1 MQNFAAGIPSIRPR
15 LYHLDSKSV
24 TEGISVLSG
33 IEASSS
39 HPFAPPSRTF
49 YGMPFKRPTS
59 AISFAATLALWFC
72 GLSVILCLL
81 ISQVIDLLASRSL
94 SRQSGEKL
102 AELAYQITDRLDQ
115 GLYERYR
122 EVELMSKRSELG
134 DPSLSPAAKQA
145 LLDTLQTS
153 YPQYAWIG
161 MTDTA
166 GKVLAATRGMLRGED
181 VSQRPWF
188 TGASR
193 GVFVGDVHDAKLLA
207 KKMPHSDGA
216 RIRFIDIA
224 FPYRHP
230 DASVAG
236 ILGVHL
242 SWNWTKDI
250 ERSVIA
256 PAQQR
261 SHVEAMIVGRDGC
274 VLLGPPSL
282 QGKKIDIAALLGS
295 NADSGYFR
303 VPRWSMG
310 KDYLVGVSKTKGFRS
325 YPGLGW
331 SVLVRQTS
339 GEAFAPAT
347 HLRKAVLGVGL
358 GFSLVFSLFG
368 VYNARRITRSIRAL
382 ADSAHKV
389 LIGQADTIA
398 VSKNSYAEVEQLGRT
413 LNSLLDSLDRSQQML
428 KDANASLETRVAE
441 RTSQLA
447 RSETRLRTIADN
459 MPVMIAYVDKDQRYH
474 FCNNIYEAW
483 FGKPVDKIIGKTVAE
498 VLGESYAAVRPY
510 IRKALSGENVSFE
523 LSRPYQG
530 QLQYLRINYIADMAG
545 GAIAGIYILT
555 QDLTDTVKRQLVLE
569 HEVAHDSLT
578 GLANRFGAM
587 NHIRGAMARARRSGI
602 PMALMFLDL
611 NKFKEINDTLGHD
624 AGDQALIGFSRRL
637 KSCVRE
643 TDIVARLAG
652 DEFVIIAERLV
663 NGVQDA
669 HLIASKILAS
679 LQSPIICGGVGR
691 LISTSIGIA
700 MFRDEQESETA
711 LLRRADEAMY
721 EAKRH
726 GANAVMVAAPPP
738 LPVLAAS
745 A

>member
-1 MQNFAAGIPSIRPR
+1 MQ
-15 LYHLDSKSV
+15 
-24 TEGISVLSG
+24 
-33 IEASSS
+33 
-39 HPFAPPSRTF
+39 
-49 YGMPFKRPTS
+49 FKRPTS
-59 AISFAATLALWFC
+59 TISFAATLALWFC

-134 DPSLSPAAKQA
+134 DPSLSLATKQA
-145 LLDTLQTS
+145 LLDTLQRS

-161 MTDTA
+161 ITDTT
-166 GKVLAATRGMLRGED
+166 GKVLAASKGMLQGED

-188 TGASR
+188 AEANH

-207 KKMPHSDGA
+207 KKMPHLDGEP
-216 RIRFIDIA
+216 IRFIDVA
-224 FPYRHP
+224 FPYRRP
-230 DASVAG
+230 NGSVAG
-236 ILGVHL
+236 ILGMHL
-242 SWNWTKDI
+242 SWSWAKEV

-261 SHVEAMIVGRDGC
+261 SHVEAMLISHDGC

-282 QGKKIDIAALLGS
+282 QGKTIDIAALLGS

-303 VPRWSMG
+303 VPHWSMG
-310 KDYLVGVSKTKGFRS
+310 NDYLVGLSRTKGFRS

-331 SVLVRQTS
+331 SVLVRQTTS
-339 GEAFAPAT
+339 EAFAPAA

-382 ADSAHKV
+382 AGSAHKV
-389 LIGQADTIA
+389 LIGQADTIT
-398 VSKNSYAEVEQLGRT
+398 VSKNSYAEVEQLGQT
-413 LNSLLDSLDRSQQML
+413 LNSLLDNLDRSQQML
-428 KDANASLETRVAE
+428 KEANTSLETRVAE

-459 MPVMIAYVDKDQRYH
+459 MPVMIAYVDKDQRYQ

-483 FGKPVDKIIGKTVAE
+483 FGKPVDNIIGRTVAE
-498 VLGESYAAVRPY
+498 VVGDLYPTVRPH
-510 IRKALSGENVSFE
+510 IRKALSGENVFFE
-523 LSRPYQG
+523 FSRPYLG
-530 QLQYLRINYIADMAG
+530 QLQYLHVNYIVDIAG
-545 GAIAGIYILT
+545 DDVAGIYILM
-555 QDLTDTVKRQLVLE
+555 QDVTDTVTRQLVLE

-587 NHIRGAMARARRSGI
+587 NHIRNAMARARRSGI

-637 KSCVRE
+637 KGCMRE
-643 TDIVARLAG
+643 TDTVARLAG

-669 HLIASKILAS
+669 YLIASKILLA
-679 LQSPIICGGVGR
+679 LQSPIACGETGR
-691 LISTSIGIA
+691 LIGTSIGIA
-700 MFRDEQESETA
+700 MFRDEQESEA
-711 LLRRADEAMY
+711 ELLRRADEAMY

-726 GANAVMVAAPPP
+726 GANQVMVAAMSP
-738 LPVLAAS
+738 LPTLVANT
-745 A
+745 